1 MLSSCVSTNKGFQS
15 SPVISRNIELEP
27 IKSDIVMDEKTKLTG
42 NGQSSYFL
50 FFRVSGDNTFADGIN
65 YSTDANG
72 GFNPLKMIGASRMN
86 RVRSTAAYRALPAG
100 DFDVLVHPNYTM
112 TTKNVL
118 WIFRSYKC
126 TVTGYGG
133 KYTNYRTERQKTVII
148 DGGKEFVFPE
158 K

>member
-1 MLSSCVSTNKGFQS
+1 MPET
-15 SPVISRNIELEP
+15 ISNA
-27 IKSDIVMDEKTKLTG
+27 
-42 NGQSSYFL
+42 
-50 FFRVSGDNTFADGIN
+50 ADGI
-65 YSTDANG
+65 SSLESDAEKADTAVG
-72 GFNPLKMIGASRMN
+72 TAVGAAMIFFFIWFSGAVILGILTSLT
-86 RVRSTAAYRALPAG
+86 RSTAAYRALSAG